1 MAKSTSLPTQVELKA
16 QVATLV
22 AEDKAI
28 SKAEKAK
35 TTKLVLNK
43 DSFYLR
49 LASTVSQILKL
60 ENSNILTKDL
70 KSKYNLVKI
79 DRRRLSEAMWLFN
92 NYDKVV
98 AWLKAT
104 RKRYENISSLQKAFN
119 KANKPKSD
127 KPKASDETK
136 SQDEPKVQETESKT
150 QDSPKSDTNEP
161 KAQNKK
167 LTASEVAL
175 EVLVQLEMNNISI
188 QDFTR
193 EFNSQY
199 KELVSSPK
207 KVA

>member
-49 LASTVSQILKL
+49 LATTVSQILKL

-119 KANKPKSD
+119 KANKPK
-127 KPKASDETK
+127 ASDETK

-150 QDSPKSDTNEP
+150 QDSPKSDT
-161 KAQNKK
+161 
-167 LTASEVAL
+167 SEQPLKRLSAL
-175 EVLVQLEMNNISI
+175 EVAWQVHELLDTHRVSLK
-188 QDFTR
+188 DFTR
-193 EFNSQY
+193 EFNSLY
-199 KELVSSPK
+199 KNNSK

>member
-1 MAKSTSLPTQVELKA
+1 MAKSNSLPTQVELKA

-49 LASTVSQILKL
+49 LASTVSKILKL
-60 ENSNILTKDL
+60 ENSNILTKEL

-119 KANKPKSD
+119 KANKPK
-127 KPKASDETK
+127 ASDETK

-150 QDSPKSDTNEP
+150 QDSPKSDT
-161 KAQNKK
+161 
-167 LTASEVAL
+167 SEQPLKRLSAL
-175 EVLVQLEMNNISI
+175 EVAWQVHELLDTHRVSLK
-188 QDFTR
+188 DFTR
-193 EFNSQY
+193 EFNSLY
-199 KELVSSPK
+199 KNNSK

>member
-1 MAKSTSLPTQVELKA
+1 MANSKSLPTQVELKA

-49 LASTVSQILKL
+49 LASTVSKILKL
-60 ENSNILTKDL
+60 ENSNILTKEL

-119 KANKPKSD
+119 KANKPK
-127 KPKASDETK
+127 ASDETK

-167 LTASEVAL
+167 LSASEVAL

-199 KELVSSPK
+199 KELVSSSK

>member
-1 MAKSTSLPTQVELKA
+1 MAKSKSNFPSQNELKA
-16 QVATLV
+16 QISTLV
-22 AEDKAI
+22 EEDKAI
-28 SKAEKAK
+28 SKANKTK

-49 LASTVSQILKL
+49 LATTVSQILKL
-60 ENSNILTKDL
+60 ENSNILTKEL

-136 SQDEPKVQETESKT
+136 SQETESET
-150 QDSPKSDTNEP
+150 QKSPKSDTNEP
-161 KAQNKK
+161 KAQEKK
-167 LTASEVAL
+167 QMTASDLAL
-175 EVLVQLEMNNISI
+175 EVLVQLEMHNISI
-188 QDFTR
+188 KDFAR
-193 EFNSQY
+193 EINSQY
-199 KELVSSPK
+199 KELKAPSK